1 MPYSN
6 SQKDRKSTER
16 KQSTNTNTKATNT
29 NTKAAEMLALS
40 KILKA
45 YIVGRHGCVDL
56 ESQHWE
62 G

>member
-6 SQKDRKSTER
+6 SQKERKSTER
-16 KQSTNTNTKATNT
+16 KQSTNT

-40 KILKA
+40 KILEA
-45 YIVGRHGCVDL
+45 YVVGRHGCVHL